1 VCESGAIGYDA
12 AMEAVLPPGT
22 ASGAGFELTRVRQ
35 FTVFLENRVGRLMAL
50 LRALEEDGQHLHAL
64 AIEESADA
72 ALVRLIVSDPEH
84 AKPDLKRRGFSLST
98 TEVLCVE
105 LPVRNS
111 MPLQAVCQAL
121 LAAEL
126 NLHYT
131 YPMLKGIS
139 GPAVVVYVDDPTLA
153 CRLLLRK
160 GFRVLSEGDL
170 GRPKEQDEMV
180 DGD

>member
-1 VCESGAIGYDA
+1 
-12 AMEAVLPPGT
+12 MEQVLPPQT
-22 ASGAGFELTRVRQ
+22 ASGGGFELTRVRQ

-72 ALVRLIVSDPEH
+72 ALVRIIVSDPDR

-105 LPVRNS
+105 LPMQDS
-111 MPLQAVCQAL
+111 MPLQSVCQAL

-139 GPAVVVYVDDPTLA
+139 GPAVVVYVDDSTLG
-153 CRLLLRK
+153 CRLLFRK
-160 GFRVLSEGDL
+160 GFRILSEADL
-170 GRPKEQDEMV
+170 GRSPEEPHED
-180 DGD
+180 DPPPPAPRDYGGN

>member
-1 VCESGAIGYDA
+1 
-12 AMEAVLPPGT
+12 MEQVVPPQT
-22 ASGAGFELTRVRQ
+22 ASGGGFELTRVRQ

-64 AIEESADA
+64 AIQESADA
-72 ALVRLIVSDPEH
+72 ALVRLIVSEPNR

-105 LPVRNS
+105 LPMQDS
-111 MPLQAVCQAL
+111 MPLQAVCQAI

-131 YPMLKGIS
+131 YPMLKGLG
-139 GPAVVVYVDDPTLA
+139 GPAVVLYVDDSTLA
-153 CRLLLRK
+153 CRLLFRK
-160 GFRVLSEGDL
+160 GFRILSEADL
-170 GRPKEQDEMV
+170 GAKKDE
-180 DGD
+180 DPPESNGWSSSSN